1 MLIMSKKDL
10 LDKVD
15 INLLVEKQKIEKLYS
30 LKVYLIVFVLIIFYT
45 WVFLYNIWQSSAT
58 NQIILTAKNK
68 VNKCWLLLVPTQI
81 HQHILDFCSPSPTIK
96 G

>member
-45 WVFLYNIWQSSAT
+45 WVFLYNIWQFSAT
-58 NQIILTAKNK
+58 NQHYFN
-68 VNKCWLLLVPTQI
+68 
-81 HQHILDFCSPSPTIK
+81 S
-96 G
+96 